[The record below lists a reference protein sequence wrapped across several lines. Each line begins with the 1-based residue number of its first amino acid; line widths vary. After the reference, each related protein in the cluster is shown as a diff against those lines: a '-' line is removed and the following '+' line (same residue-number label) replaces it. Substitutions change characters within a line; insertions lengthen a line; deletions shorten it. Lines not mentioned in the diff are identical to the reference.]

1 MIYTEQTM
9 KAMRIAYDA
18 HHGQLDKGGA
28 PYINHPFH
36 VAESMR
42 TEDETVAALLHDIV
56 EDTPVTFD
64 DLLRAGF
71 SAAAVDAVRLL
82 TKSDDADYDAYIRA
96 IKENP
101 IARRVK
107 ISDLRHNMTLS
118 RIGMTESTMT
128 PSVRARREKYQH
140 SYDFLTDTVVRHAT
154 IADLDAIA
162 RVEAEC
168 FPPAEAASRKS
179 FARRLEH
186 FADHFWLLFEE
197 DRLVSFVNGM
207 VTDHPTL
214 SDDMYDDASMHNPAG
229 AWQMIFGV
237 NTVPD
242 RRRSGLAA
250 RLLHLAIREAC
261 EQNRAGLVLTC
272 KTHMLPYYAKFG
284 FINEGPSASAHG
296 GAEWYQMR
304 LTL

>member
-18 HHGQLDKGGA
+18 HHGQSDKGGA

-42 TEDETVAALLHDIV
+42 TEDETIAALLHDVV
-56 EDTPVTFD
+56 EDTPLTCD
-64 DLLRAGF
+64 DLLREGF
-71 SAAAVDAVRLL
+71 SPAAVDAVRLL
-82 TKSDDADYDAYIRA
+82 TKSDDTDYDVYIRA
-96 IKENP
+96 IRENP

-107 ISDLRHNMTLS
+107 ISDLTHNMDLS
-118 RIGMTESTMT
+118 RIGMTEETMT

-140 SYDFLTDTVVRHAT
+140 SYDFLTDTVLRRAT
-154 IADLDAIA
+154 TADLDAIA

-168 FPPAEAASRKS
+168 FPPAEAASRES

-186 FADHFWLLFEE
+186 FSDHFWLLFEGG
-197 DRLVSFVNGM
+197 RLVSFVNGM
-207 VTDHPTL
+207 VTDNATL
-214 SDDMYDDASMHNPAG
+214 TDDMYADASMHNPAG

-242 RRRSGLAA
+242 RRRCGLAA
-250 RLLHLAIREAC
+250 RLLRFAIRDAR

-272 KTHMLPYYAKFG
+272 KTHMIPYYSKFG
-284 FINEGPSASAHG
+284 FVSEGLSGSTHG
-296 GAEWYQMR
+296 GAAWHQMR